1 MKWLLILVLVLTS
14 LQNADENDSLNM
26 AQIEQ
31 QKADERALQLLE
43 KHKVF
48 ISIPFLI
55 DIEFSFS
62 FYAAEVDLD
71 CNKQREKEA
80 AFNKILQLERQVD
93 EKQKLELDIQQ
104 LKGKLEVMK
113 HMEGEGVDVK
123 KRSEELTAE
132 LNERIEEMEDL
143 EALNQ
148 TLVMKE
154 RRTNDE
160 IQDAKKE
167 LISVMSYA
175 SIFSEKC
182 ADIYLIFVGNHS
194 LTF

>member
-1 MKWLLILVLVLTS
+1 
-14 LQNADENDSLNM
+14 M
-26 AQIEQ
+26 ARIEQ

-43 KHKVF
+43 KHKVY

-71 CNKQREKEA
+71 CNKQKEKEA